1 MVSLLLLLGNCNAA
15 TAWAHRGEWLE
26 AAFGRHRRWGPPP
39 LLEGSLRQSS
49 QSCTIQL
56 PAWVEDKNL
65 GSKMLPQ
72 ESPANRRERCGD
84 HMLAKPY
91 FRHSRSCLSSR
102 RGYIKGWSST
112 ICTQFGDGP
121 SPITH
126 WSEQVVASE
135 RCAQPRQR
143 GSCGRRPEEEQPSS
157 ARSVP
162 CHGSAPSSNS
172 KNRAHLPHTSWAK
185 RSAPQNSR
193 RMAGCDCHVCS
204 SRQPKL

>member
-1 MVSLLLLLGNCNAA
+1 MWFRASSCSQPCVHRSQAGTRNPHCKSVQRDAASPSTEKPRRGTRCEKMVSLLLLLGNCNAA

-56 PAWVEDKNL
+56 PARVEDKNL

-126 WSEQVVASE
+126 
-135 RCAQPRQR
+135 
-143 GSCGRRPEEEQPSS
+143 
-157 ARSVP
+157 
-162 CHGSAPSSNS
+162 
-172 KNRAHLPHTSWAK
+172 
-185 RSAPQNSR
+185 
-193 RMAGCDCHVCS
+193 
-204 SRQPKL
+204 

>member
-1 MVSLLLLLGNCNAA
+1 MRSALLKTQPKSSEANRNLQAPHLNNSFLSTAKAHQQCIDPQPPRGGCPDSCRKAFGLDWIGCGFTMLH
-15 TAWAHRGEWLE
+15 TAWAPRRRWLE

-102 RGYIKGWSST
+102 RGYINGWSST

-126 WSEQVVASE
+126 
-135 RCAQPRQR
+135 
-143 GSCGRRPEEEQPSS
+143 
-157 ARSVP
+157 
-162 CHGSAPSSNS
+162 
-172 KNRAHLPHTSWAK
+172 
-185 RSAPQNSR
+185 
-193 RMAGCDCHVCS
+193 
-204 SRQPKL
+204 

>member
-1 MVSLLLLLGNCNAA
+1 MISDAMCSKPQVKVNGVPLLRSSTAMDSSKQHQILTKLRMSVCVCSFTMLH
-15 TAWAHRGEWLE
+15 TAWAPRRRWLE
-26 AAFGRHRRWGPPP
+26 AAFGRHRRWGPPT

-102 RGYIKGWSST
+102 RGYINGWSST

-126 WSEQVVASE
+126 
-135 RCAQPRQR
+135 
-143 GSCGRRPEEEQPSS
+143 
-157 ARSVP
+157 
-162 CHGSAPSSNS
+162 
-172 KNRAHLPHTSWAK
+172 
-185 RSAPQNSR
+185 
-193 RMAGCDCHVCS
+193 
-204 SRQPKL
+204 